1 MKRERRK
8 SGNDNLPQN
17 VERPARGRLRRTR
30 DSGALPDAAP
40 SRKSRLDESL
50 SRSTDR
56 RRVPQPQ

>member
-8 SGNDNLPQN
+8 GGSLPEN

-40 SRKSRLDESL
+40 SRKSRLDETL
-50 SRSTDR
+50 SRRTDR
-56 RRVPQPQ
+56 RPVPQPR